1 MKTLFSTM
9 MALVFALGFAGT
21 ARADGKEMYGKKCAG
36 CHGKEGKADTSMG
49 KKLNMKDLSDAKVQ
63 AGAKDADWEK
73 IILEGYKSPE
83 GKMVMPATKITADE
97 AKDLVKVCRSFKK

>member
-9 MALVFALGFAGT
+9 RALVFALGMAGS

-49 KKLNMKDLSDAKVQ
+49 KKLGMKDLSDAKVQ
-63 AGAKDADWEK
+63 AGATDAQWEK
-73 IILEGYKSPE
+73 IILEGYKAD
-83 GKMVMPATKITADE
+83 GKQVMPATKVSPDE
-97 AKDLVKVCRSFKK
+97 AKELVKVCRSFKK

>member
-1 MKTLFSTM
+1 MKTLFSTV
-9 MALVFALGFAGT
+9 MALVLTLGLAGSV
-21 ARADGKEMYGKKCAG
+21 RADGKEMFGKKCAG

-63 AGAKDADWEK
+63 AGATDAQWEK

-83 GKMVMPATKITADE
+83 GKMVMPATKISAGE